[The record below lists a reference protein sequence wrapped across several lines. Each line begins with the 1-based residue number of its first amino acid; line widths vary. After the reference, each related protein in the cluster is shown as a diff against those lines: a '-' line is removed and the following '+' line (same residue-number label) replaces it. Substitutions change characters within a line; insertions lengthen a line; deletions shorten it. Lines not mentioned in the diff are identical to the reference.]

1 MATHTAMAQGS
12 DASMRNSLEQ
22 RLGIIHFVSTKEH
35 GWSGQS
41 RTRYTDFLVNEI
53 TKDGEVVHLSDFHSN
68 SRDLSQAGSQNVP
81 APSNPAKPTQSNEPK
96 SSVSGETSAVKREE
110 LVSEEKAITPV
121 EESSKDSIAESDKNA
136 LVDLVGQTTADA
148 LTMLYAKILQNPRAG
163 PKGSGDVCI
172 PTIGDKSERSRV
184 HGEVRR
190 IFGGKLDTTTGPDDS
205 IKATA
210 SRGGNKQRGN
220 RSGNANTRNSRQNVI
235 QGSSGPYL
243 HFSLY
248 KENKDTMDALNHMAK
263 ILRLHPKV
271 FGAAGTKDRRA
282 VTVQRVSIKGRSPN
296 SLIAI
301 NERIHNV
308 KIGDFKYEQDP
319 IRLNDH
325 DGNEFVIV
333 LKNCVFSGT
342 ENLSFEEKLDMATST
357 IDSSMKQ
364 INQHGFIN
372 YYGTQRFGTHQIGT
386 QEIGMKILKSDFAGA
401 VQALL
406 SYDPLLLRDAQDQ
419 YYTKGS
425 HKEDISRAQA
435 CSTFLETQ
443 NAKTALE
450 YLPARCH
457 VEKTVIQHLAKNPT
471 DFLGALMSI
480 NRSMRTMYGHAYQS
494 LVWNFVASKR
504 WERFGSQVI
513 NGDLVLVKSNS
524 AATMSTNDH
533 DKDTENSLGWA
544 EDIAASLE
552 SGFVP
557 HIVTKDDLQDM
568 KYSIYDVVLP
578 SPGWDVTYPP
588 NEIGDFYAEFMGKP
602 ENGGLDP
609 HDMRRRQRDFSLP
622 GSYRK
627 LMGKLKRV
635 PTASVQ
641 AYSNDL
647 DQLVPTDLD
656 IIRSRK
662 SKEAAQRGTRR
673 RNAATS
679 WQTFTQN
686 IEQNERE
693 ESKARVAYRETE
705 DPIPP
710 ARVNETWVQ
719 TSVDGSNKRIK
730 IAKHTDVCEIAAES
744 MNSESG
750 GLMQVE
756 DGTQGDEQPK
766 LNVGTVVSD
775 GHVVNDEAKEQQLP
789 PESLSSSI
797 ITAVTAQV
805 RAIKTIFL
813 KTTRQVMAFLGI
825 ITNKTSAK
833 PTQGEHQSQPP
844 PIHGPATTAVSIP
857 QTSAFSSSRPIT
869 SIEPNQATPTS
880 HLSNGVQESQL
891 DPVPVVPIS
900 TVAADKP
907 NTSQAENMVSTNPI
921 NTNKIAVILRFAL
934 DTSQYATIVIREL
947 QGAPAMSD
955 DLPHAANSL
964 TPSADTPHSC

>member
-12 DASMRNSLEQ
+12 DASMRSSLEQ

-41 RTRYTDFLVNEI
+41 RTRYTDFQVNEI
-53 TKDGEVVHLSDFHSN
+53 TKDGEVVHLIDFHSN
-68 SRDLSQAGSQNVP
+68 SRELSRAASQNAP
-81 APSNPAKPTQSNEPK
+81 ATSNTQKPARSNEPK
-96 SSVSGETSAVKREE
+96 SSVSEETSTVKSEE
-110 LVSEEKAITPV
+110 PASKEKAITPV
-121 EESSKDSIAESDKNA
+121 EESSKDGIAESDKNV

-148 LTMLYAKILQNPRAG
+148 LTMLYAKILQGPKTG
-163 PKGSGDVCI
+163 PKGSGDVYM
-172 PTIGDKSERSRV
+172 PTIGDKSQRSRV

-190 IFGGKLDTTTGPDDS
+190 IFGGKIDTTTGPDDS

-220 RSGNANTRNSRQNVI
+220 RSANASTRNSRQNI
-235 QGSSGPYL
+235 LQGNSGPYL

-263 ILRLHPKV
+263 ILRLHPKA

-296 SLIAI
+296 SLIAV
-301 NERIHNV
+301 NERIYNV

-333 LKNCVFSGT
+333 LKNCIFSGT
-342 ENLSFEEKLDMATST
+342 DNLNFEEKLDAAKST
-357 IDSSMKQ
+357 IDSAMKQ
-364 INQHGFIN
+364 VIQHGFIN

-386 QEIGMKILKSDFAGA
+386 QEVGMKILKSDFAGA

-419 YYTKGS
+419 DCTKGS
-425 HKEDISRAQA
+425 HKEDISRARA

-443 NAKTALE
+443 NAKAALE
-450 YLPARCH
+450 YLPSRCH
-457 VEKTVIQHLAKNPT
+457 VEKTVIQHLGKSPT
-471 DFLGALMSI
+471 DFVGALMSI

-504 WERFGSQVI
+504 WDRFGAQVI
-513 NGDLVLVKSNS
+513 NGDLVLIKTKS
-524 AATMSTNDH
+524 AATISTDDH
-533 DKDTENSLGWA
+533 DRDTEDSPVWA

-557 HIVTKDDLQDM
+557 HIVTNDDLQDM

-647 DQLVPTDLD
+647 EQLVPTDLD

-662 SKEAAQRGTRR
+662 AKEAAQRDTRQ

-686 IEQNERE
+686 VEQNERE
-693 ESKARVAYRETE
+693 ESKARVAHRETE
-705 DPIPP
+705 DPIQP
-710 ARVNETWVQ
+710 ARVNDTWVQ

-730 IAKHTDVCEIAAES
+730 IAKHTDVCEIGAKS
-744 MNSESG
+744 IDIESG
-750 GLMQVE
+750 SPMQVK
-756 DGTQGDEQPK
+756 DGTQGEESPK
-766 LNVGTVVSD
+766 LNVVTVVSN
-775 GHVVNDEAKEQQLP
+775 GHGVNDEAVDQQLP
-789 PESLSSSI
+789 TESLSSSI
-797 ITAVTAQV
+797 ITAVAAQ
-805 RAIKTIFL
+805 
-813 KTTRQVMAFLGI
+813 
-825 ITNKTSAK
+825 
-833 PTQGEHQSQPP
+833 PTYDELQSQPP
-844 PIHGPATTAVSIP
+844 PIHGSATTAVSIP
-857 QTSAFSSSRPIT
+857 QTSTSSSPRPDT
-869 SIEPNQATPTS
+869 SNEPNRAATTS
-880 HLSNGVQESQL
+880 RLSSGIQDSQL
-891 DPVPVVPIS
+891 DPIPVAPIS
-900 TVAADKP
+900 TVVIDKP
-907 NTSQAENMVSTNPI
+907 DTSQTENIVSANPI
-921 NTNKIAVILRFAL
+921 NPNKIAVVLRFAL

-947 QGAPAMSD
+947 QGAPAVND
-955 DLPHAANSL
+955 NFTQATNSL
-964 TPSADTPHSC
+964 TPSADVADSC